1 MPTDIRENAAKTK
14 TPIPKFPIKNEFF
27 FKPVAKIIKSMP
39 PIIREELKKIAVS
52 TPLSPSL
59 LKLVNSKKLI
69 ELENNRMMII
79 AGFKIEAEIPEI
91 RGISNKNLY
100 G

>member
-1 MPTDIRENAAKTK
+1 MPTNIRENAAKTK

-27 FKPVAKIIKSMP
+27 FKPVAKIIKSIP

-59 LKLVNSKKLI
+59 LKLVNSKKSI
-69 ELENNRMMII
+69 ELENNRMTII
-79 AGFKIEAEIPEI
+79 DGFKIEAEIPEI

-100 G
+100 E

>member
-27 FKPVAKIIKSMP
+27 FKPVAKIIKSIP

-59 LKLVNSKKLI
+59 LKLVNSKKSI
-69 ELENNRMMII
+69 ELENNKMIII
-79 AGFKIEAEIPEI
+79 AGFKIEAEIPETS
-91 RGISNKNLY
+91 GISNKSLY